1 MGNLKQRPKQL
12 LTTACCY
19 GAGHN
24 LGQSH
29 AHLQNNPQQILLPE
43 TKDCCLQ
50 KARLFCYPRNT
61 QRDFFHH
68 FLSPWALSF
77 LSAVI
82 SAFFFSLLFV
92 LGFFFCLR
100 LGTTTWSTYPAMFT
114 AVPGEVF
121 AALEWFPETAI
132 LQGQHPTAPFTPA
145 QKAAAITAPRDTV
158 LCSVEL
164 RTKDTWSKKLHSCK
178 PKPTSE
184 IEASMGTG
192 QMREEIKTL
201 HGHTVQRKEEP
212 SYGCVF

>member
-1 MGNLKQRPKQL
+1 MPPKHSHPESETQPQGCRSVSDCSQWQGFCSSPVTGNLKQRPKQL

-82 SAFFFSLLFV
+82 SAFFVSLLFV
-92 LGFFFCLR
+92 LGFFFVSV
-100 LGTTTWSTYPAMFT
+100 W
-114 AVPGEVF
+114 
-121 AALEWFPETAI
+121 
-132 LQGQHPTAPFTPA
+132 A
-145 QKAAAITAPRDTV
+145 QPHGPHTQ
-158 LCSVEL
+158 LCSRLSQGRCLQHWSGSL
-164 RTKDTWSKKLHSCK
+164 RQPSCRDNTPLHHL
-178 PKPTSE
+178 PPPRRLLPLLLRE
-184 IEASMGTG
+184 ILCYA
-192 QMREEIKTL
+192 Q
-201 HGHTVQRKEEP
+201 
-212 SYGCVF
+212 